1 MPNARQLHIL
11 HFNDV
16 YNIEPAGHIGGAAR
30 FVTALRSFAELQPLV
45 LFSGDVFSPST
56 ISTAT
61 RGQHLVQVLKAC
73 NIDAACFGNHDFD
86 FGVDNLVQCSQETGF
101 PWLLSNI
108 IDRETGR
115 PLAEGLET
123 VCIDHRASGLRIGI
137 VGLVELEW
145 VDTLST
151 VDPEDIRFFDFCTR
165 GEQLAAKLKSEQ
177 SCDLV
182 IALTH
187 MRWPNDRKLARA
199 AHHIDII
206 LGGHDHNYGI
216 EFVNNRAIV
225 KSGTDFRQFSVVS
238 LSIDK
243 SSPLEVKIQT
253 VDVDSSKYSED
264 PEVAKAVE
272 SHVEN
277 LEKSM
282 QRVLGQ
288 VDCPLECRFEHIR
301 TKETNMGNFMCDIV
315 LTALQADFVL
325 VNSGSFRADCVVPA
339 GDFRLGDLSRL
350 FPMLDPL
357 VVISIDGRTLLA
369 TLENGV
375 SMWPA
380 LEGRFPQVS
389 GLRFR
394 FDGTRPPG
402 SRVDPSSVQIGDKPM
417 VADTQYRMATKYYL
431 YCGKDGYDMLPGCQ
445 LLVDDEDGPVWSVAV
460 QNYFTASGVLR
471 GWLQLKNRHRCRLR
485 PMNRRLSC
493 VVDSRPETE
502 PETAGPPPT
511 KRSRLRKNPRENWAT
526 VRREFAPCAA
536 AESNSTDEEPAFAA
550 PRPSVEGRIVET
562 SGLAA
567 GDGETGR
574 GDEEDQR
581 EAGE

>member
-1 MPNARQLHIL
+1 QLHIL

-30 FVTALRSFAELQPLV
+30 FVTRAARSFASSNLWL
-45 LFSGDVFSPST
+45 LFSGARVQPVDYQHGDPRPASGPGAQSLPTST
-56 ISTAT
+56 PRVLAITTSTLAWT
-61 RGQHLVQVLKAC
+61 IWC
-73 NIDAACFGNHDFD
+73 SAARRPDFP
-86 FGVDNLVQCSQETGF
+86 GCC
-101 PWLLSNI
+101 PNI

-177 SCDLV
+177 SCDLE
-182 IALTH
+182 AG
-187 MRWPNDRKLARA
+187 PA

-288 VDCPLECRFEHIR
+288 VDCPWSAGSSTFAPRRPTWETSCATSCSPRCRR
-301 TKETNMGNFMCDIV
+301 
-315 LTALQADFVL
+315 DFVL
-325 VNSGSFRADCVVPA
+325 VNSGSFRADCV
-339 GDFRLGDLSRL
+339 
-350 FPMLDPL
+350 
-357 VVISIDGRTLLA
+357 
-369 TLENGV
+369 
-375 SMWPA
+375 
-380 LEGRFPQVS
+380 VS

-445 LLVDDEDGPVWSVAV
+445 LLVDDEDGP
-460 QNYFTASGVLR
+460 NYFTASGVLR
-471 GWLQLKNRHRCRLR
+471 GWLQLKEPAPLPPAANEPSTVLRGGQPAGDGAGNCRATADQAVPAEKKSARELGHCAPGVR
-485 PMNRRLSC
+485 APAPRQNPIRLM
-493 VVDSRPETE
+493 
-502 PETAGPPPT
+502 
-511 KRSRLRKNPRENWAT
+511 RSRLL
-526 VRREFAPCAA
+526 RRRGRAWRAA
-536 AESNSTDEEPAFAA
+536 LW
-550 PRPSVEGRIVET
+550 RPPGWRPGR
-562 SGLAA
+562 
-567 GDGETGR
+567 ETGR

>member
-45 LFSGDVFSPST
+45 LFSGDPVDY
-56 ISTAT
+56 
-61 RGQHLVQVLKAC
+61 QHGDPRPASGPVLKAC

-264 PEVAKAVE
+264 PEVAKAV
-272 SHVEN
+272 
-277 LEKSM
+277 
-282 QRVLGQ
+282 
-288 VDCPLECRFEHIR
+288 
-301 TKETNMGNFMCDIV
+301 
-315 LTALQADFVL
+315 
-325 VNSGSFRADCVVPA
+325 
-339 GDFRLGDLSRL
+339 
-350 FPMLDPL
+350 
-357 VVISIDGRTLLA
+357 
-369 TLENGV
+369 
-375 SMWPA
+375 
-380 LEGRFPQVS
+380 
-389 GLRFR
+389 
-394 FDGTRPPG
+394 
-402 SRVDPSSVQIGDKPM
+402 
-417 VADTQYRMATKYYL
+417 
-431 YCGKDGYDMLPGCQ
+431 
-445 LLVDDEDGPVWSVAV
+445 
-460 QNYFTASGVLR
+460 
-471 GWLQLKNRHRCRLR
+471 
-485 PMNRRLSC
+485 
-493 VVDSRPETE
+493 
-502 PETAGPPPT
+502 
-511 KRSRLRKNPRENWAT
+511 
-526 VRREFAPCAA
+526 
-536 AESNSTDEEPAFAA
+536 
-550 PRPSVEGRIVET
+550 
-562 SGLAA
+562 
-567 GDGETGR
+567 
-574 GDEEDQR
+574 
-581 EAGE
+581 